1 VVKASLSAV
10 PDVPAMPAIITG
22 PDARRDGRVVIGG
35 RKVAASPDQESSP
48 MEHRQLGRTGTR
60 VSELCLGTMTFG
72 NEADETTS
80 RQIVDRFVDAGGNF
94 VDTANVYSQGVSE
107 EITGRA
113 IAGKRDQIVVATKAR
128 FAMGG
133 DTNAVG
139 SSRRNLRA
147 ACEASLRRLG
157 TEWID
162 LYQVHMW
169 DKHTPLEETLSTL
182 DDLVREGKVRY
193 IGASNF
199 AGWHLAKALGIS
211 ALHDWEPF
219 VCLQPEYSLI
229 TRDAER
235 ELIPLCQSEG
245 LAVIPWSPLGGGILT
260 GKYARGADFPA
271 GTRGG
276 DTENPITFTYRLD
289 DRAWNIVDAVK
300 EASEKTGKSAAQISL
315 NWVANRRGVTAP
327 IIGARNLAQLE
338 DNLGAVG
345 WRLDDET
352 GKALSWASAFRL
364 GYPYEFIQYAG

>member
-1 VVKASLSAV
+1 
-10 PDVPAMPAIITG
+10 
-22 PDARRDGRVVIGG
+22 
-35 RKVAASPDQESSP
+35 
-48 MEHRQLGRTGTR
+48 
-60 VSELCLGTMTFG
+60 
-72 NEADETTS
+72 
-80 RQIVDRFVDAGGNF
+80 
-94 VDTANVYSQGVSE
+94 
-107 EITGRA
+107 
-113 IAGKRDQIVVATKAR
+113 
-128 FAMGG
+128 MGG

-211 ALHDWEPF
+211 ALHGWEPF

-235 ELIPLCQSEG
+235 ELIPLCRSEG

-260 GKYARGADFPA
+260 GKYQKGADFP
-271 GTRGG
+271 
-276 DTENPITFTYRLD
+276 
-289 DRAWNIVDAVK
+289 DRHARRRHREPDHVHLPARRPRV
-300 EASEKTGKSAAQISL
+300 EHR
-315 NWVANRRGVTAP
+315 RRGDRGR
-327 IIGARNLAQLE
+327 GARPGRAPRRSRSTGSCT
-338 DNLGAVG
+338 GA
-345 WRLDDET
+345 
-352 GKALSWASAFRL
+352 ASPRRSSA
-364 GYPYEFIQYAG
+364 PAT

>member
-1 VVKASLSAV
+1 
-10 PDVPAMPAIITG
+10 
-22 PDARRDGRVVIGG
+22 
-35 RKVAASPDQESSP
+35 
-48 MEHRQLGRTGTR
+48 MEYRQFGRTGTR

-72 NEADETTS
+72 NEADEATS
-80 RQIVDRFVDAGGNF
+80 QQIVDRFVDAGGNF
-94 VDTANVYSQGVSE
+94 IDTANVYSQGVSE

-113 IAGKRDQIVVATKAR
+113 IKGKRDQIVLATKAR

-199 AGWHLAKALGIS
+199 AGWHLAKALGVS
-211 ALHDWEPF
+211 ALHGWEPF

-235 ELIPLCQSEG
+235 ELIPLCRSEG
-245 LAVIPWSPLGGGILT
+245 FAVIPWSPLGGGILT
-260 GKYARGADFPA
+260 GKYQKGADFPT

-289 DRAWNIVDAVK
+289 DRAWTIVDAVT
-300 EASEKTGKSAAQISL
+300 EAAARTGKSAAQISL
-315 NWVANRRGVTAP
+315 NWVLHRRGVTAP
-327 IIGARNLAQLE
+327 IIGARNLTQLD

-345 WRLDDET
+345 WELDEKSA
-352 GKALSWASAFRL
+352 KALGWASAFRL